1 MKTQSESIIIATAIH
16 DWLGSY
22 LPDVRANSTNTLKA
36 YREALTLYVRFLE
49 DEKSVKPNTLSPDC
63 FSRPYIQDWMI
74 WLKEKRRCSNS
85 TCNHRLVCL
94 RNFIKYLSRRNIMF
108 VQIEVEAYEIKTM
121 RSPKKSMD
129 EITKDAVKAL
139 FAAPNLS
146 TVIGKRDFVLFNLL
160 YNTATRIDEILS
172 LTISSLHLEGKGK
185 NYITVWGKG
194 TKRRTLFILPEVAKI
209 VRAYV
214 KAFHGYAPNPTDF
227 LFFSHYGGSKKKL
240 TQEAVD
246 KRLKLY
252 ASIAIKKRADL
263 PRNLHSHN
271 LRHARATHWLEEGV
285 NIVMIQKLLGHEDI
299 KTTMGYV
306 GVSTEQKAKA
316 LETIEDDV
324 ARKMVK
330 KWKGLKKSDSL
341 VDFLGL
347 KQ

>member
-36 YREALTLYVRFLE
+36 YREALTLYVRFLKV
-49 DEKSVKPNTLSPDC
+49 EKSVMPNTLSPGC

-74 WLKEKRRCSNS
+74 WLKEKRHCCNS
-85 TCNHRLVCL
+85 TCNHRLACL
-94 RNFIKYLSRRNIMF
+94 RNFIKYLSHKNIMF
-108 VQIEVEAYEIKTM
+108 VQLEVESYEIKKM

-129 EITKDAVKAL
+129 EITKDAMKAL
-139 FAAPNLS
+139 FAAPNLN
-146 TVIGKRDFVLFNLL
+146 TAIGKRDFVLLNLM

-172 LTISSLHLEGKGK
+172 LKISSLHLEGKGK
-185 NYITVWGKG
+185 DYITVWGKG
-194 TKRRTLFILPEVAKI
+194 TKRRTLFILPEVVKI

-214 KAFHGYAPNPTDF
+214 KYFHGTDPIPTDF
-227 LFFSHYGGSKKKL
+227 LFFSHYGGYRKKL

-252 ASIAIKKRADL
+252 ASIAIKKCADL
-263 PRNLHSHN
+263 PRNLHSHH
-271 LRHARATHWLEEGV
+271 LRHARATHWLEDGV

-299 KTTMGYV
+299 NTTMGYV

-324 ARKMVK
+324 AKKMVK
-330 KWKGLKKSDSL
+330 KWKRLKKHDSL
-341 VDFLGL
+341 VDFLRL
-347 KQ
+347 T

>member
-49 DEKSVKPNTLSPDC
+49 DEKSVKSYNLSSGC
-63 FSRPYIQDWMI
+63 FSRSYIQAWMI
-74 WLKEKRRCSNS
+74 WLKDKRHSSNS
-85 TCNHRLVCL
+85 TCNHRLACL
-94 RNFIKYLSRRNIMF
+94 KSFIKYLSRKNLMF
-108 VQIEVEAYEIKTM
+108 VQIGTEAYEIKAM
-121 RSPKKSMD
+121 RSPKKGMD
-129 EITKDAVKAL
+129 EITKDAIKAL
-139 FAAPNLS
+139 FAAPNLN
-146 TVIGKRDFVLFNLL
+146 TAIGKRDFALFNLI

-172 LTISSLHLEGKGK
+172 LIISSLHLDGKSK
-185 NYITVWGKG
+185 DYITVWGKG
-194 TKRRTLFILPEVAKI
+194 TKRRTIFILPDVAKI
-209 VRAYV
+209 IKAYI
-214 KAFHGYAPNPTDF
+214 KAFHGSAPNPTDF
-227 LFFSHYGGSKKKL
+227 LFFSHYGGGKKKL

-252 ASIAIKKRADL
+252 ASIANKKCADL
-263 PRNLHSHN
+263 PKNLHCHS
-271 LRHARATHWLEEGV
+271 LRHARATHWLEDGL

-299 KTTMGYV
+299 KSTMGYV

-324 ARKMVK
+324 AKKMVK
-330 KWKGLKKSDSL
+330 KWKSVKKTDSL

-347 KQ
+347 K

>member
-1 MKTQSESIIIATAIH
+1 MKTQSESVIIATAIH

-49 DEKSVKPNTLSPDC
+49 DEKSVKPNSLSPDC
-63 FSRPYIQDWMI
+63 FSRPYIQAWMI
-74 WLKEKRRCSNS
+74 WLKEKRHCSNS

-94 RNFIKYLSRRNIMF
+94 RNFIKYLSRRNIVF

-121 RSPKKSMD
+121 RSPKKNMD
-129 EITKDAVKAL
+129 EITKDAMKAL
-139 FAAPNLS
+139 FAAPNLN
-146 TVIGKRDFVLFNLL
+146 TAIGKRDFALFNLI
-160 YNTATRIDEILS
+160 YNTATRIDEMLS
-172 LTISSLHLEGKGK
+172 LTISSLHLDGKGK

-209 VRAYV
+209 VKAYV
-214 KAFHGYAPNPTDF
+214 KAFHGSAPNPTDF

-252 ASIAIKKRADL
+252 ASIAFKKCADL
-263 PRNLHSHN
+263 PRNLHSHS

-324 ARKMVK
+324 AKMTIK

-347 KQ
+347 K

>member
-16 DWLGSY
+16 DWISSY

-49 DEKSVKPNTLSPDC
+49 DEKSVKPNNLSSGC
-63 FSRPYIQDWMI
+63 FSRSYIQAWMI
-74 WLKEKRRCSNS
+74 WLRDKRHSSNS

-94 RNFIKYLSRRNIMF
+94 RSFIKYLSRRNIMF
-108 VQIEVEAYEIKTM
+108 VQVEAEAYEIKAM
-121 RSPKKSMD
+121 RSPKKGMD

-139 FAAPNLS
+139 FAAPNLN
-146 TVIGKRDFVLFNLL
+146 TAIGRRDFALFNLI

-172 LTISSLHLEGKGK
+172 LTISFLHLDGKSK
-185 NYITVWGKG
+185 DYITVWGKG
-194 TKRRTLFILPEVAKI
+194 TKRRTIFILPEVAKI
-209 VRAYV
+209 IKAYIKV
-214 KAFHGYAPNPTDF
+214 FHGSAPSSTDF
-227 LFFSHYGGSKKKL
+227 LFFSHYGGGKKKL

-252 ASIAIKKRADL
+252 ASIANKKCADL
-263 PRNLHSHN
+263 PKNLHSHS
-271 LRHARATHWLEEGV
+271 LRHARATHWLEDGL

-316 LETIEDDV
+316 LMTIEDDV
-324 ARKMVK
+324 AKKMAK
-330 KWKGLKKSDSL
+330 KWKGIKKTDSL
-341 VDFLGL
+341 VAFLGL
-347 KQ
+347 K

>member
-49 DEKSVKPNTLSPDC
+49 VEKSVKPNILSPGC
-63 FSRPYIQDWMI
+63 FSRLYIQDWMI
-74 WLKEKRRCSNS
+74 WLKEKRHCCNS
-85 TCNHRLVCL
+85 TCNHRLACL
-94 RNFIKYLSRRNIMF
+94 RNFIKYLSRKNLMF
-108 VQIEVEAYEIKTM
+108 VQLEVESYEIKKM

-129 EITKDAVKAL
+129 EITKDAMKGL
-139 FAAPNLS
+139 FSAPNLN
-146 TVIGKRDFVLFNLL
+146 TAIGKRDFVLLNLM

-172 LTISSLHLEGKGK
+172 LKISSLHLEGKGK

-194 TKRRTLFILPEVAKI
+194 TKRRTLFILPEVVKI

-214 KAFHGYAPNPTDF
+214 KYFHGTDPIPTDF
-227 LFFSHYGGSKKKL
+227 LFFSHYGGYRKKL

-252 ASIAIKKRADL
+252 ASIAIKKCADL
-263 PRNLHSHN
+263 PRNLHSHH
-271 LRHARATHWLEEGV
+271 LRHARATHWLEDGV

-299 KTTMGYV
+299 NTTMGYV

-324 ARKMVK
+324 AKKMVK
-330 KWKGLKKSDSL
+330 KWKRLKKNDSL
-341 VDFLGL
+341 VDFLSL
-347 KQ
+347 T